1 MKIYIEKDYN
11 ALSKKAADII
21 TDFVKKNSK
30 CVLGLATGS
39 TPQKTYDLLGKM
51 YKTKKVSFKNIKT
64 FNLDEYSGLATNNP
78 QSYHYFMKQNF
89 FDKTDVNIKNTFFP
103 TDFAPNYKKYD
114 KKIKDEGE
122 IDLQILGIGS
132 NGHIGFNEPNSNFF
146 SKTRQVKLSKN
157 TIKDNARFFKN
168 KKDVPIKAVTMGINT
183 IMRAKKIILLAN
195 GSNKKEAVF
204 NALCKKV
211 STKTPASILQNHKD
225 VIVIL
230 DKESAEKFTRLN
242 NFAKSKIKI

>member
-1 MKIYIEKDYN
+1 MQIYIEKDYN
-11 ALSKKAADII
+11 ALSKKSADII
-21 TDFVKKNSK
+21 ADFIKKNPK

-39 TPQKTYDLLGKM
+39 TPQKIYDLLGKM
-51 YKTKKVSFKNIKT
+51 YKAKKVSFKNITT
-64 FNLDEYSGLATNNP
+64 FNLDEYSGLPANNP
-78 QSYHYFMKQNF
+78 QSYHFFMKQNF
-89 FDKTDVNIKNTFFP
+89 FNKTDIDIKNTFFP

-114 KKIKDEGE
+114 KKIKDEGG

-132 NGHIGFNEPNSNFF
+132 NGHIGFNEPNSKFF

-168 KKDVPIKAVTMGINT
+168 KKDVPTKAVTMGIGT
-183 IMRAKKIILLAN
+183 IMSAKKIILLAS
-195 GSNKKEAVF
+195 GKNKSKAVF

-211 STKTPASILQNHKD
+211 STKTPASILQSHKD

-230 DKESAEKFTRLN
+230 DKDSAENL
-242 NFAKSKIKI
+242 SG